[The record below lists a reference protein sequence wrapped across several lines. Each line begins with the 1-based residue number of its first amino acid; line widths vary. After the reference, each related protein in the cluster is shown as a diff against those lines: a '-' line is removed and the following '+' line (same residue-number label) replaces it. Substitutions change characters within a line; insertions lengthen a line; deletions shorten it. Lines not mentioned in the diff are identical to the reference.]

1 MAVEVPRCYLHNGAG
16 RRIGMISTAKN
27 VDRSYLIMEPASARL
42 TVASDDPLLTDFD
55 PREGRFLVIESE
67 AYGYP
72 WLGKLTVPSGRRDD
86 ETITLVGRS
95 LDSILTFRYLSG
107 TYAGSA
113 GAVFSAMVSDAAAQN
128 PTGIGLSADVTPGPY
143 YAVTINK
150 KTAYQALNDLARATG
165 LEWWVEYGVDESEI
179 QALAHLRPERGIDR
193 CRQAE
198 IVDGGNGQWDE
209 WKINGEATTF
219 ALTVVGGTE
228 SVLQA
233 WEERPQVRRQS
244 TTALGAGS
252 AAPLGVVHGH
262 SIPRTDPG
270 GSPLTRVERLQM
282 AEALKSAGQA
292 QNAAD
297 ALLGRP
303 YEPER
308 ALVCQVWAINSAGT
322 AVDWSQFDVG
332 SVVSGKFPTAFTA
345 GFDGSMRILATQPNE
360 EAGVLNLVVGL
371 VGDHE

>member
-1 MAVEVPRCYLHNGAG
+1 MPRCYLHDGAG
-16 RRIGMISTAKN
+16 RRVGVISTAKN
-27 VDRSYLIMEPASARL
+27 VDRAYLLMEPASARL
-42 TVASDDPLLTDFD
+42 TVASDDPLLTEFD
-55 PREGRFLVIESE
+55 PRAGRMLVIESE
-67 AYGYP
+67 AYSYP
-72 WLGKLTVPSGRRDD
+72 WLGKLTVPSGRRSD
-86 ETITLVGRS
+86 ETITLIGRS
-95 LDSILTFRYLSG
+95 LDAILTHRFLSG
-107 TYAGSA
+107 AYSGSA
-113 GAVFSAMVSDAAAQN
+113 GAVFSAMVNDAAGQN
-128 PTGIGLSADVTPGPY
+128 PTGIGLSTDITPGPA

-150 KTAYQALNDLARATG
+150 QTAYQALNALARATG
-165 LEWWVEYGVDESEI
+165 LEWWVEYGVSESAI
-179 QALAHLRPERGIDR
+179 QALAHLRPARGIDR

-198 IVDGGNGQWDE
+198 VVDGGNGQWDE

-219 ALTVVGGTE
+219 AMTVVGGSE
-228 SVLQA
+228 SVLQS

-252 AAPLGVVHGH
+252 AAPQGVVHGH
-262 SIPRTDPG
+262 TIPRTDPG
-270 GSPLTRVERLQM
+270 GSPLTRVERLQV

-308 ALVCQVWAINSAGT
+308 ALTCQLWAMNSAGT

-332 SVVSGKFPTAFTA
+332 SVVSGKFPGAFTA
-345 GFDGSMRILATQPNE
+345 GFDGSMRILATQPVE
-360 EAGVLNLVVGL
+360 EDGVLKLIVGL